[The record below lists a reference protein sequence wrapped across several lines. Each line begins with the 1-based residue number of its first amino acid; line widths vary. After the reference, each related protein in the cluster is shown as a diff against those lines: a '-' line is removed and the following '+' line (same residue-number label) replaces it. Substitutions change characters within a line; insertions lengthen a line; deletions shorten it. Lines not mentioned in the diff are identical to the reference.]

1 MADTKWTKEQER
13 AISDRGKG
21 IIVSAAAGSGKTT
34 VLIERMIQLLSD
46 EKNKIP
52 ADRLLAVTFTKE
64 AASSMK
70 EKLSR
75 AFDEQLRRDPEN
87 KWLLSQQNLI
97 QLARISTIN
106 SFCLDLVKSNL
117 HEFDFQG
124 GLDILDDSVQT
135 LILQEAI
142 TQAYENLC
150 EEDYESYKL
159 LKKVLRQDWG
169 FQGYVVSDCGGPS
182 LLVNAHKYV
191 RSEERRVGKECRSRW
206 SPYH

>member
-64 AASSMK
+64 AASNMK

-117 HEFDFQG
+117 HEFDYF
-124 GLDILDDSVQT
+124 
-135 LILQEAI
+135 
-142 TQAYENLC
+142 
-150 EEDYESYKL
+150 SYL
-159 LKKVLRQDWG
+159 NQR
-169 FQGYVVSDCGGPS
+169 FSFS
-182 LLVNAHKYV
+182 FN
-191 RSEERRVGKECRSRW
+191 RVGCVYLYSDEKNVADETGAGTK
-206 SPYH
+206 

>member
-1 MADTKWTKEQER
+1 
-13 AISDRGKG
+13 
-21 IIVSAAAGSGKTT
+21 
-34 VLIERMIQLLSD
+34 
-46 EKNKIP
+46 
-52 ADRLLAVTFTKE
+52 
-64 AASSMK
+64 MK

-124 GLDILDDSVQT
+124 GLDILDDSVQN

-142 TQAYENLC
+142 TQAYEKLC

-159 LKKVLRQDWG
+159 LKNAFADKTLNEITDNLYKFMRSLPFPERWIAEVHKTLLMIG
-169 FQGYVVSDCGGPS
+169 F
-182 LLVNAHKYV
+182 
-191 RSEERRVGKECRSRW
+191 
-206 SPYH
+206 